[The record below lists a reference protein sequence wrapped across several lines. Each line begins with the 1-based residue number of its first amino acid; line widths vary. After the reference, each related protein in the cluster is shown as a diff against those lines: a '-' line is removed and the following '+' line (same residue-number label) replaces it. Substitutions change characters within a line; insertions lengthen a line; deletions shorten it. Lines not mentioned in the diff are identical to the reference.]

1 MVAAMVDEHH
11 HVLHLEART
20 LQLADALQDAA
31 AGDQDVVYHHHAVA
45 LLEIALDQAPGAV
58 GLHLL
63 AGIDQRLV
71 QLQ

>member
-11 HVLHLEART
+11 HVLHLQARA
-20 LQLADALQDAA
+20 LQLADALKDAA
-31 AGDQDVVYHHHAVA
+31 AGDQDVVYHHHPVA